1 MSNTDKL
8 SCVIV
13 EDDPVAQK
21 VLEVLVQKTPS
32 LDLKKSFDNPV
43 EAADFLKKEHIDL
56 AFLDMEMPE
65 LSGFDMIRFLNPST
79 SIVIV
84 STKEHYALEAFS
96 YQVADYLLK
105 PLDDY
110 ARFLKA
116 VYRARE
122 LKDKET
128 QGKAGDASAPLFV
141 KVDSMLHNLE
151 LNNILWVEA
160 NGDYVKINTP
170 QKMLMVLATLK
181 SVEGKLPANQFV
193 KVHRSYIV
201 NIRHVDNIDP
211 SNLQIGS
218 KIIPVSAHFRE
229 DLINKINLL

>member
-1 MSNTDKL
+1 MPNTAKL

-32 LDLKKSFDNPV
+32 LELRKSFDDPV
-43 EAADFLKKEHIDL
+43 EAADFLKKEHVDL
-56 AFLDMEMPE
+56 VFLDMEMPE
-65 LSGFDMIRFLNPST
+65 LSGFDMIKFLNPST
-79 SIVIV
+79 SIIIV
-84 STKEHYALEAFS
+84 STKEHYAVEAFS
-96 YQVADYLLK
+96 YQVADYLVK

-116 VYRARE
+116 VFRAQE
-122 LKDKET
+122 LRGKDAQPKT
-128 QGKAGDASAPLFV
+128 GHASAPLFV

-151 LNNILWVEA
+151 VNNILWVEA
-160 NGDYVKINTP
+160 NGDYVKINTA

-181 SVEGKLPANQFV
+181 SVEGKLPADQFV

-201 NIRHVDNIDP
+201 NIKHVDNIDP

-218 KIIPVSAHFRE
+218 KIIPVSVHFRE

>member
-1 MSNTDKL
+1 MSSTAKL

-13 EDDPVAQK
+13 EDDPVAEK

-32 LDLKKSFDNPV
+32 LQLLKSFNNPI
-43 EAADFLKKEHIDL
+43 EASDFLKKEKVDI
-56 AFLDMEMPE
+56 AFLDIEMPE
-65 LSGFDMIRFLNPST
+65 LSGFDIIKFLNPSI

-84 STKEHYALEAFS
+84 STKEQYALEAFS

-105 PLDDY
+105 PLNDY
-110 ARFLKA
+110 TRFLKA
-116 VYRARE
+116 VYRVQE
-122 LKDKET
+122 LKEKNTSVKTNE
-128 QGKAGDASAPLFV
+128 AAPLFV
-141 KVDSMLHNLE
+141 KVDSLLHNLDV
-151 LNNILWVEA
+151 NNILWVEA
-160 NGDYVKINTP
+160 NGDYVKINTH

-181 SVEGKLPANQFV
+181 SVEGKLPVNQFV

-201 NIRHVDNIDP
+201 NIKQVDNIDP

-218 KIIPVSAHFRE
+218 KIIPVSIHFRD